1 MNVLLIHE
9 TGYISALF
17 GIGLSYGLTS
27 GMSIVELSRPAAR
40 SLLLK
45 LENIA
50 TKLSKEHGGEDK
62 FLRQLLVT
70 FDITA
75 PRYWWT
81 EMDTYKVGTVAQ
93 SESTMHTIL
102 KRPIT
107 IADFAVDNPDSNMD
121 YFIEVLNQLREAK
134 KFRELIQMLPQSYM
148 QRRIW
153 TANYAVL
160 KNIYE
165 KRANHKLSEWR
176 YFIEKSK
183 EQILYPRFLSK

>member
-1 MNVLLIHE
+1 MNVKLIHE

-17 GIGLSYGLTS
+17 GIGLSFGLTS
-27 GMSIVELSRPAAR
+27 GMSIVELSQPPAR

-45 LENIA
+45 LENRAIQ
-50 TKLSKEHGGEDK
+50 LSKEHGGEDK
-62 FLRQLLVT
+62 FLRQLFVT

-107 IADFAVDNPDSNMD
+107 LADFAIDSPDSNIG

-165 KRANHKLSEWR
+165 KRATHKLKEWR
-176 YFIEKSK
+176 YFIETSR

>member
-1 MNVLLIHE
+1 MNVKLIHE

-17 GIGLSYGLTS
+17 GIGLSFGLTS
-27 GMSIVELSRPAAR
+27 GMSIVELSQPPAR
-40 SLLLK
+40 GLLLR
-45 LENIA
+45 LENRAI
-50 TKLSKEHGGEDK
+50 KLSKENGGEDK
-62 FLRQLLVT
+62 FLRQLFVT

-107 IADFAVDNPDSNMD
+107 LADFAIDSPDSNIG

-153 TANYAVL
+153 SANYAVL
-160 KNIYE
+160 KNIY
-165 KRANHKLSEWR
+165 KQRATHKLSEWR
-176 YFIEKSK
+176 YFIETTK

>member
-1 MNVLLIHE
+1 MNVKLIHE

-17 GIGLSYGLTS
+17 GIGLSFGLTS
-27 GMSIVELSRPAAR
+27 GMSIVELSQAPAR
-40 SLLLK
+40 GLLLK

-50 TKLSKEHGGEDK
+50 LKLSKEHGGEDK

-107 IADFAVDNPDSNMD
+107 LADFAIDSPDSNIG

-153 TANYAVL
+153 SANYAVL

-176 YFIEKSK
+176 YFIETTK

>member
-1 MNVLLIHE
+1 MNVKLIHE

-17 GIGLSYGLTS
+17 GIGLSFGLTS
-27 GMSIVELSRPAAR
+27 GMSIVELSQPPAR
-40 SLLLK
+40 GLLLK
-45 LENIA
+45 LENRAI
-50 TKLSKEHGGEDK
+50 KLSKENGGEDK
-62 FLRQLLVT
+62 FLRQLFVT

-107 IADFAVDNPDSNMD
+107 LADFAIDSPDSNIG

-153 TANYAVL
+153 SANYAVL
-160 KNIYE
+160 KNIY
-165 KRANHKLSEWR
+165 KQRATHKLSEWR
-176 YFIEKSK
+176 YFIETSR